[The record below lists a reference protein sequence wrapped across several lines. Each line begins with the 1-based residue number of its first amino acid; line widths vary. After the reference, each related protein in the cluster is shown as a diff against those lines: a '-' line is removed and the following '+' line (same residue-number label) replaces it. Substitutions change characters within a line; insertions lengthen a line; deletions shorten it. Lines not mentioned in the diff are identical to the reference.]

1 MAGAYLDNGLK
12 GRDFLTISDFT
23 TDEIRLIIDAAH
35 DLKRDLKEGI
45 PHTVLEGKSLGMI
58 FTKPSTRTRV
68 SFEVGMYQLGGYALF
83 LSAQDIQLL
92 RGPTGWHLSSSI
104 LNLTPPSHLLQQ
116 QRES

>member
-45 PHTVLEGKSLGMI
+45 PHTVLEGE
-58 FTKPSTRTRV
+58 KPGDDLHQALHPDQ
-68 SFEVGMYQLGGYALF
+68 SFF
-83 LSAQDIQLL
+83 
-92 RGPTGWHLSSSI
+92 
-104 LNLTPPSHLLQQ
+104 
-116 QRES
+116 